1 MEKTGSQSF
10 RPQPWDLCVNYH
22 YFLAL
27 TVCLKCWPNKKTL
40 RAESWRSIYLFV
52 FAGPSLSDVLQIK
65 EKVEESFAQGKTNP
79 RPSFLS
85 VITPL
90 PPPSSSFFFFPS
102 PILRLWQMTMQE
114 ENLCRVPEI
123 STLSQAKQSPRPPP
137 PGSNWKSLWMWC
149 MGQDP
154 FLKKWECCCAGTSL
168 QSCPWRARW
177 RHCGLDEERLARK
190 LILERKE
197 EPGGSLKTSVLNDL
211 RLPVGN
217 AFGFIALVSL
227 HFRETTRRERKKK
240 KRRSAA
246 QTFPFFGSSES
257 FRRNSVPSFV

>member
-1 MEKTGSQSF
+1 MF
-10 RPQPWDLCVNYH
+10 YR
-22 YFLAL
+22 
-27 TVCLKCWPNKKTL
+27 L
-40 RAESWRSIYLFV
+40 RRKWRKVLHEGKQTQGQV
-52 FAGPSLSDVLQIK
+52 F
-65 EKVEESFAQGKTNP
+65 
-79 RPSFLS
+79 FLS
-85 VITPL
+85 LLPCPL
-90 PPPSSSFFFFPS
+90 PLLLLFFFFPS

-240 KRRSAA
+240 KKKKRS
-246 QTFPFFGSSES
+246 TNLPFLRLLRKF
-257 FRRNSVPSFV
+257 